1 MADRNLNEPND
12 PHYPAD
18 DEQPAWENSDR
29 TNQSEPTP
37 SEQDSEIQYDDSDPT
52 MSDASV
58 DPQALPDEG
67 LQIDEGAAVFRDD
80 EVEDI
85 VGSAEPDTDEMA
97 SSDFPSAENDRRTF
111 SGFEPAADSGPAKGA
126 VPEADPYAEPAPAG
140 EPRFA
145 DDGAPAETAQD
156 TPFAEPREAA
166 SVEEPQVAEEP
177 IEQPR
182 DYTAI
187 PHHVSLNDQEIP
199 RDVLER
205 RQSPDDDYERMRELP
220 ADLQPETTETTEPAD
235 APATGE
241 EIDYS
246 QWQEDADPDSY
257 PEVSQTREE
266 VHTEDAQG
274 APLDG
279 AAAGVAGAA
288 GAATA
293 GAGTFGA
300 VSAEDDDD
308 LETTKVRRQSLLNPP
323 EEPQADAEA
332 TSSWHPRETAQQ
344 TDDVESSL
352 FDDATVVPEVP
363 SRVGARVWSFFL
375 TLIGLP
381 AAWYLITDAAAR
393 LTLAEGNPLA
403 TGNLN
408 PAALAELGAGAV
420 VAIIVIMLT
429 IRSSLGA
436 LIFGFLTMVAGGFFL
451 AVPTLTADF
460 MEPAYNWLTA
470 FNDFGGN
477 VAHHI
482 QWTGYTGAMLVSGL
496 MLFVIGLTSIFA
508 RRDGRREQDIRT
520 QIERLAPGTLKKGRR
535 KKA

>member
-1 MADRNLNEPND
+1 M
-12 PHYPAD
+12 
-18 DEQPAWENSDR
+18 
-29 TNQSEPTP
+29 
-37 SEQDSEIQYDDSDPT
+37 T
-52 MSDASV
+52 MTWK
-58 DPQALPDEG
+58 P
-67 LQIDEGAAVFRDD
+67 
-80 EVEDI
+80 
-85 VGSAEPDTDEMA
+85 
-97 SSDFPSAENDRRTF
+97 
-111 SGFEPAADSGPAKGA
+111 
-126 VPEADPYAEPAPAG
+126 
-140 EPRFA
+140 PRFA
-145 DDGAPAETAQD
+145 GSPCRT
-156 TPFAEPREAA
+156 
-166 SVEEPQVAEEP
+166 AEEP
-177 IEQPR
+177 WQTPKPR
-182 DYTAI
+182 
-187 PHHVSLNDQEIP
+187 P
-199 RDVLER
+199 R
-205 RQSPDDDYERMRELP
+205 
-220 ADLQPETTETTEPAD
+220 
-235 APATGE
+235 G
-241 EIDYS
+241 I
-246 QWQEDADPDSY
+246 
-257 PEVSQTREE
+257 
-266 VHTEDAQG
+266 H
-274 APLDG
+274 
-279 AAAGVAGAA
+279 
-288 GAATA
+288 
-293 GAGTFGA
+293 
-300 VSAEDDDD
+300 
-308 LETTKVRRQSLLNPP
+308 
-323 EEPQADAEA
+323 
-332 TSSWHPRETAQQ
+332 ETAQQ

-352 FDDATVVPEVP
+352 FDDATIRMP
-363 SRVGARVWSFFL
+363 SRTRVVIL
-375 TLIGLP
+375 PHAIGLP